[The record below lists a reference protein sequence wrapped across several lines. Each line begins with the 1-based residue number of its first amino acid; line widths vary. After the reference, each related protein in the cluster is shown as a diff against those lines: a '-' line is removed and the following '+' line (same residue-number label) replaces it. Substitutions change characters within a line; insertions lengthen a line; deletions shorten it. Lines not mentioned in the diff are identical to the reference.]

1 MAITTKSQWVK
12 DLLGNKT
19 FAWSHVKTVFY
30 NRAKNILLK
39 DKLDQIDAAI
49 SKQNSDLAKWK
60 FIQRYITISSGNDY
74 WFSDD
79 PFIDPSVHPEWRP
92 VIVSELGMSTPDLFV
107 TKAVFSEYG
116 TLGVKFNRQVS
127 GNHAMVL
134 AILYLSD

>member
-1 MAITTKSQWVK
+1 MYFKTAPVTVKYCLNNSTIGSRSQF
-12 DLLGNKT
+12 DL
-19 FAWSHVKTVFY
+19 S
-30 NRAKNILLK
+30 
-39 DKLDQIDAAI
+39 
-49 SKQNSDLAKWK
+49 SNSDLAKWK